1 MKICAQKPGLQ
12 LSLVNLHHPLP
23 LGTVLHVPPLVLG
36 FEDCGR
42 INVGLNTESF

>member
-12 LSLVNLHHPLP
+12 LLIVNLHHPLS

-36 FEDCGR
+36 FEDCDR
-42 INVGLNTESF
+42 NTVGLNTESF